1 MGITK
6 ALTNDLERA
15 LRLYRIPILTAL
27 ALSLRRNPTDR
38 FLLTDDRSEDTRR
51 NVIRM
56 RRVSTVEQN
65 TTRPGIGVDDRQ
77 FTSLTGNLLF
87 TGLPDA
93 NGVVQPIYNLT
104 NMGGQTDLDGVV
116 FMATGTPEE
125 KQAKARRYNRL
136 RPGDVSWRVRTPV
149 MMADETSIIDYL
161 AFRCTQLKYLHS
173 ITFKWSDRRW
183 DARTVG
189 LDQDLHRPEG
199 EKTQMVILAPMW
211 MDEGMSILDPA
222 VWGPFEDLIQANYE
236 EALGRKIDEQM
247 ADCAAFVAT
256 FNEYIKVL
264 TPSTDA
270 MPSSVIHG
278 RVSRFLDTTANR
290 SLHLPFNRQ
299 IISQNGNDSY
309 RATGVDPNTALNV
322 TQDVFN
328 LLDAQ
333 NQWRLTS
340 SFEAASLADDG
351 WCGTAIT
358 APSTDIPADLPA
370 YAQDRAGNPVYGT
383 KSLQVAQGYVCRRL
397 VLPNGSYALRLWV
410 KTDSKDARVEVV
422 KNNRLLPKGWVM
434 TEVPPRVTSIK
445 HWRENYETVAASTM
459 LEAAG
464 WREFFLSFSLRDN
477 LQIAGEGYPAH
488 EVYIVITATDVIHVD
503 HLDLFQDKYDHEVAI
518 LNTVN
523 LSSQPYDVRPELRH
537 VDLEKAFQADSVFGV
552 REVAANS
559 FRLDGR
565 ETVVSVAH
573 RDAYNI
579 KPSGTTIDTWFK
591 VNSDDETANNVLT
604 NRGSFTLFQKTGS
617 YLPGYSAVVNRE
629 RLMIGA
635 IGNTQAFS
643 SKQFR
648 NTFLHPSVGN
658 SVFPPRTDWANP
670 NIYDTFKTAF
680 RETGLQPM
688 EWIAPP
694 VGVATVGVSTDI
706 GGGKFLL
713 VATNDPY
720 LLAHGSPSIVPIS
733 DYMEWHAR
741 QAYAQIMP
749 IDQVDPAGTV
759 GGFVFLPIPVNSML
773 ATIDTMYGDYS
784 VNPNDYSPRFLYSPL
799 VSPFPTSPLD
809 HPSSS
814 IFSPATPPSPSQQD
828 LQPVYWPINPAD
840 WGDVP
845 VQWPADTFV
854 YGPAPTWD
862 PFAWSSMYDESSMK
876 IRHPMFV
883 GGKLRFDRWVHFNM
897 AVATSDLEVGIHGI
911 TVFLNP
917 SFSFNPATADNG
929 DDLLIGTTTTR
940 ALRVAAPISLY
951 SFKIF
956 QYRMPSTARLS
967 IFSGE
972 ATNFNEL
979 QYNVYKDDLDYNLDQ
994 SLDFWQDD
1002 ITDLGIW
1009 TQWPAVSPDPYRPFP
1024 PKIENRYGRI
1034 VTSVSDPINID
1045 RDVDRNRNLLTD
1057 WYDAAYLQELI
1068 DTQTIGFADGL
1079 ILWDFIHPDQAA
1091 TYDYHDRYY
1100 DPVCKT
1106 YRPRTLSYID
1116 WIQGVLA
1123 EEWNEVTA
1131 IHDPMPGFQQA
1142 GSPSPWPSPSAS
1154 PSPAGPWP
1162 SFGDRPS
1169 ELVMTGVKGR
1179 FGWEGLLG
1187 YRDSLAQVAK
1197 EGIVFNYLQV
1207 EYHFRAPRTELE
1219 ALLRP
1224 YAHSIDQIFED
1235 DYVGNHLTK
1244 QTPS

>member
-38 FLLTDDRSEDTRR
+38 FLLTDDRAEDSRR
-51 NVIRM
+51 NVVRM
-56 RRVSTVEQN
+56 RRISTVEQN
-65 TTRPGIGVDDRQ
+65 TTKPGIGVDDRQ
-77 FTSLTGNLLF
+77 FTALTGNLMF

-104 NMGGQTDLDGVV
+104 NMGGQTDIDGVV
-116 FMATGTPEE
+116 FTATGTTEE

-189 LDQDLHRPEG
+189 LDQDLFRPDG
-199 EKTQMVILAPMW
+199 ERTQMVILAPMW
-211 MDEGMSILDPA
+211 MDESMSILNPA
-222 VWGPFEDLIQANYE
+222 VWGPFESLIQANYE

-256 FNEYIKVL
+256 FNEYLQVL
-264 TPSTDA
+264 APSTDT
-270 MPSSVIHG
+270 PSSSVHG

-299 IISQNGNDSY
+299 IISQDGNDSY
-309 RATGVDPNTALNV
+309 RVTAVDPDTALNV

-340 SFEAASLADDG
+340 SFEAATLADDG
-351 WCGTAIT
+351 WCGTATT
-358 APSTDIPADLPA
+358 APSTDIPTDLPA

-383 KSLQVAQGYVCRRL
+383 KSLQVTQGYVCRRM
-397 VLPNGSYALRLWV
+397 VLPNGSYALRLWI

-422 KNNRLLPKGWVM
+422 KNNRLLSKGWTM
-434 TEVPPRVTSIK
+434 SQVPPRVTSIK

-464 WREFFLSFSLRDN
+464 WREFFISFNLLDN

-503 HLDLFQDKYDHEVAI
+503 HLDLFQDKYGHEVAI

-523 LSSQPYDVRPELRH
+523 LSAQPFDVRPELRH
-537 VDLEKAFQADSVFGV
+537 VNLEKAFQADSVFGV
-552 REVAANS
+552 REVAASS
-559 FRLDGR
+559 FRLDGA

-579 KPSGTTIDTWFK
+579 KPEGTTIDTWFK
-591 VNSDDETANNVLT
+591 VNSDDEQANNVLT
-604 NRGSFTLFQKTGS
+604 NRGSFTLFQKTGA
-617 YLPGYSAVVNRE
+617 YLPGYAVVVNRE

-635 IGNTQAFS
+635 IGNSQAFS

-648 NTFLHPSVGN
+648 NTMLHPSVGN

-670 NIYDTFKTAF
+670 NIYDTFKTAY

-688 EWIAPP
+688 EWISPP
-694 VGVATVGVSTDI
+694 VGIAVVGMSTDI

-713 VATNDPY
+713 VAVNDPY
-720 LLAHGSPSIVPIS
+720 LPAHGSPSSVPIA
-733 DYMEWHAR
+733 DYLEWHAR
-741 QAYAQIMP
+741 QAYGQIMP
-749 IDQVDPAGTV
+749 VDQVNPAGTV
-759 GGFVFLPIPVNSML
+759 GGFVFAPVPVNSML
-773 ATIDTMYGDYS
+773 NTIGAIYGDYS
-784 VNPNDYSPRFLYSPL
+784 IPPGDYSPRFLYSPL
-799 VSPFPTSPLD
+799 VSPYPTSPLD

-814 IFSPATPPSPSQQD
+814 IFSPLVSPSPNQQD
-828 LQPVYWPINPAD
+828 IYPVYWPIPPGD

-854 YGPAPTWD
+854 YGSPLTWN
-862 PFAWSSMYDESSMK
+862 PFVWSSIYDEPSMK

-883 GGKLRFDRWVHFNM
+883 GGKLRFDRWCHFNM
-897 AVATSDLEVGIHGI
+897 AVATNDLEVGIHGI
-911 TVFLNP
+911 TVYLNP
-917 SFSFNPATADNG
+917 SFTFNPATASNG
-929 DDLLIGTTTTR
+929 DDLLIGTTTIK
-940 ALRVAAPISLY
+940 ALKVAAPISLY

-956 QYRMPSTARLS
+956 QYRMPSTARSS

-979 QYNVYKDDLDYNLDQ
+979 QYNVYKEDLDYNLDQ
-994 SLDFWQDD
+994 ALDFWQDD
-1002 ITDLGIW
+1002 ITDLGLW
-1009 TQWPAVSPDPYRPFP
+1009 THWPNVSPDPYKPFP
-1024 PKIENRYGRI
+1024 PIISNQYGQ
-1034 VTSVSDPINID
+1034 VVASVADPLTIAS
-1045 RDVDRNRNLLTD
+1045 DVDRNRNLLTD
-1057 WYDAAYLQELI
+1057 WYDASYLQELI

-1079 ILWDFIHPDQAA
+1079 ILWDFIHPDQAE

-1100 DPVCKT
+1100 DATCKT
-1106 YRPRTLSYID
+1106 YRPRTLSYLD

-1123 EEWNEVTA
+1123 EEWNQVTA

-1142 GSPSPWPSPSAS
+1142 GSPSPWPSPAAS
-1154 PSPAGPWP
+1154 PNPAGPWP
-1162 SFGDRPS
+1162 SFGDKPN

-1187 YRDSLAQVAK
+1187 YRDSLAQVAR

-1224 YAHSIDQIFED
+1224 YAHGIDQIFED